1 MDPHESSGT
10 QRERLM
16 PRRCADAAQGV
27 GRIDA
32 HPVDHFLAQASRQ
45 PWLAPLPSAARHFH
59 WTTYWV
65 YTASAQDRT
74 NSTCGRRI
82 AATSA
87 CRKSRRRRKR
97 SWPRRAFGHTR

>member
-45 PWLAPLPSAARHFH
+45 P
-59 WTTYWV
+59 
-65 YTASAQDRT
+65 
-74 NSTCGRRI
+74 C
-82 AATSA
+82 
-87 CRKSRRRRKR
+87 
-97 SWPRRAFGHTR
+97 